1 MVTCLVI
8 AAFIFFVTASQKS
21 KPLMQKS
28 NKPGVYVGWETKW
41 VKVERVSS
49 SRGSFQTVSSA
60 SDISWISEQK
70 NILIHFSG
78 QVTNWGKV
86 HRSRKGRKAPGDYTP
101 EAGGA
106 GALKN
111 KKVPQLPEKTEKRSY
126 LKQKSTAIFIRDLC
140 TDFSSSAHSAVKL
153 LRMRHLWPSSVSS
166 PFLLHSPST
175 PLLLPLYSPS
185 SPRRVASHVL
195 MDLETELCQ
204 S

>member
-1 MVTCLVI
+1 MVTGMLI
-8 AAFIFFVTASQKS
+8 DAFSFFVTASQKS
-21 KPLMQKS
+21 KPLRQKS
-28 NKPGVYVGWETKW
+28 NKPGVYVGWENKW

-106 GALKN
+106 EGF
-111 KKVPQLPEKTEKRSY
+111 EE
-126 LKQKSTAIFIRDLC
+126 QK
-140 TDFSSSAHSAVKL
+140 SSSAARKK
-153 LRMRHLWPSSVSS
+153 
-166 PFLLHSPST
+166 
-175 PLLLPLYSPS
+175 
-185 SPRRVASHVL
+185 
-195 MDLETELCQ
+195 
-204 S
+204 